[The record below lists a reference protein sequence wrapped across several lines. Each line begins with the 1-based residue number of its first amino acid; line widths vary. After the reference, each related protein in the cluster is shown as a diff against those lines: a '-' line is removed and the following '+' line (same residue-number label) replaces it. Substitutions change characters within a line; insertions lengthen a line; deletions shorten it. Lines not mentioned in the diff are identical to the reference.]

1 MSFGM
6 VEVLKNVSFD
16 IDTNR
21 IVSILGHN
29 GAGKTT
35 LIQIL
40 TGFLK
45 PTSGDVMVYGLK
57 LSKQI

>member
-1 MSFGM
+1 MSYGK

-16 IDTNR
+16 IDINR
-21 IVSILGHN
+21 IVSIIGHN

-35 LIQIL
+35 MFQIL
-40 TGFLK
+40 IGFLR
-45 PTSGDVMVYGLK
+45 PTSGDVMVCGLK